1 MTPDAGRLTGA
12 IERGGV
18 MIEQPIPSTVWT
30 AESMAAL
37 LARQREAFLAG
48 VPVTAATRIDR
59 IDRAIHLLADNEG
72 RIADALSADYGCRP
86 RDLSRFTEAA
96 ASISVL
102 KHARKRVRGW
112 MKPERRKLDFPIGLL
127 GGKAWVE
134 YVPKGVVGI
143 ISPWNFPVYLIFGP
157 LSGALAA
164 GNRAMIKPSELTPVT
179 AALIADLVGRT
190 FDETEVAV
198 CTGGAD
204 VGRAF
209 SELPL
214 DHLLFTGGTA
224 VGRLVMRAAADNL
237 VPVTLELGGKS
248 PVVVG
253 RSADLG
259 RAAKSVALGKL
270 LNAGQICIAP
280 DYVFVPSERVHDFVA
295 AVEESVRSMYPTLK
309 NNPEYTSIINQS
321 HYARLKNFVE
331 EARRSGAEVLE
342 VNPAGEDL
350 TDDGLHKMTPTIV
363 IEPEEGLKLMQEEI
377 FGPLL
382 PVKGYQEIDDVIA
395 YVNDHP
401 RPLCLYYFGDDAEE
415 RQRVLSHT
423 TSGGVTLDE
432 VIIHALIEA
441 LPFGGIGSSG
451 MGLYRGIDGF
461 RTFSHAKGVFKAP
474 LPNMW
479 KLLGLVPPYGKALQ
493 KTLAKELR
501 V

>member
-1 MTPDAGRLTGA
+1 MSENPTS
-12 IERGGV
+12 
-18 MIEQPIPSTVWT
+18 STVWT
-30 AESMAAL
+30 AETMAAA
-37 LARQREAFLAG
+37 LARQRESFLAEL
-48 VPVTAATRIDR
+48 PVTAATRIDR

-112 MKPERRKLDFPIGLL
+112 MRPERRKLDFPIGLL
-127 GGKAWVE
+127 GGKAWVDH
-134 YVPKGVVGI
+134 VPKGVMGI

-164 GNRAMIKPSELTPVT
+164 GNRAMIKPSEHTPAT
-179 AALIADLVGRT
+179 AFLIAELIART
-190 FDETEVAV
+190 FDETEVVV

-224 VGRLVMRAAADNL
+224 VGRHVMRAAAENL

-259 RAAKSVALGKL
+259 RAARSVALGKL

-280 DYVFVPSERVHDFVA
+280 DYVFVPSEEVRDFVT
-295 AVEESVRSMYPTLK
+295 AVDGYIRSMYPSLK
-309 NNPEYTSIINQS
+309 DNPEYTSVINES
-321 HYARLKNFVE
+321 HYARLRAVVE
-331 EARRSGAEVLE
+331 EARRSGATVVEI
-342 VNPAGEDL
+342 NPAGEDL
-350 TDDGLHKMTPTIV
+350 TDDLLRKLVPTIV
-363 IEPEEGLKLMQEEI
+363 IEPDEGLQLMQEEI
-377 FGPLL
+377 FGPVL
-382 PVKGYQEIDDVIA
+382 PVKGYREIDEVIS
-395 YVNDHP
+395 YINDHP
-401 RPLCLYYFGDDAEE
+401 RPLCLYFFGDDADE

-423 TSGGVTLDE
+423 TSGGVTLNE

-441 LPFGGIGSSG
+441 LPFGGVGASG

-461 RTFSHAKGVFKAP
+461 RAFSHGRAVFKAP
-474 LPNMW
+474 RPSMW

-493 KTLAKELR
+493 KTLAKELKA
-501 V
+501 